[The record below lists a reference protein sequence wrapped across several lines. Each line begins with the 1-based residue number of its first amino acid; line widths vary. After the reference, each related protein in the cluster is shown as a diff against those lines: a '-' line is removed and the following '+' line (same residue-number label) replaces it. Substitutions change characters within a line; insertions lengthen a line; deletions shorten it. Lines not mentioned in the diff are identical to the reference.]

1 MNTFQS
7 TILKLFFLSLLST
20 TAFAA
25 NDGLPTASSVI
36 GNNIQSIIAL
46 EGTEIASSSHLSS
59 TKNEQNSVI
68 DATRL
73 NYTFDVPSPQMSLF
87 EGVQLKT
94 DLSATYLK
102 TNTKYSGEDF
112 NALEKDKNYL
122 ISAGIRAYKE
132 LNNGFYITL
141 GSKAFYAQTENKMD
155 FGKDTESQAFF
166 ADLNNLY
173 INTTIQSLSLQAN
186 ANLGWR
192 KNFGDS
198 GQFGVFAQ
206 SDLSPLISKSVG
218 VENDSQN
225 FTKLSGIFATKVG
238 AEYTSPWMI
247 EGKPIAFIASYK
259 RSEYL
264 GSITPLDSSYLNQY
278 SIEAFRLKNRNFQ
291 FLDGIGLKLD
301 YLDNGVYT
309 GYALGA
315 KLYF

>member
-1 MNTFQS
+1 MKAVQS
-7 TILKLFFLSLLST
+7 SILIFLLLSLLSM

-25 NDGLPTASSVI
+25 NDGLPSASSVI

-46 EGTEIASSSHLSS
+46 EGTEVASSSHLRS
-59 TKNEQNSVI
+59 TKNDQNTVV
-68 DATRL
+68 DVTRL
-73 NYTFDVPSPQMSLF
+73 NFTFDVPSPQLSLF
-87 EGVQLKT
+87 EDVQLKA
-94 DLSATYLK
+94 DLTAAYLK
-102 TNTKYSGEDF
+102 MDTQYLGEDF
-112 NALEKDKNYL
+112 NALEKNKNYL
-122 ISAGIRAYKE
+122 ISAGLRAYKE
-132 LNNGFYITL
+132 LNNGFYLTL
-141 GSKAFYAQTENKMD
+141 GTKAFFAQTQNKMD
-155 FGKDTESQAFF
+155 FGKDTASQEFF

-173 INTTIQSLSLQAN
+173 INTTIQSLTLQAD

-198 GQFGVFAQ
+198 GQYGVFAQ
-206 SDLSPLISKSVG
+206 SDLAPLISKSVG

-238 AEYTSPWMI
+238 VEYTSPWMI

-264 GSITPLDSSYLNQY
+264 GSITPLDSGYLNQY

>member
-7 TILKLFFLSLLST
+7 SILSFLFLSLLST

-25 NDGLPTASSVI
+25 NEGLPSASSVI

-59 TKNEQNSVI
+59 TKNNLNTSV
-68 DATRL
+68 DVTRL
-73 NYTFDVPSPQMSLF
+73 NFTFDVPSPQISLF
-87 EGVQLKT
+87 ENVQLKA
-94 DLSATYLK
+94 DLTAAYLK
-102 TNTKYSGEDF
+102 MNTQYLGEDF
-112 NALEKDKNYL
+112 NALEKNKNFL

-132 LNNGFYITL
+132 LNNGFYLTF
-141 GSKAFYAQTENKMD
+141 GTKAFYAQTQNKMD
-155 FGKDTESQAFF
+155 FGKDAASQEFF

-173 INTTIQSLSLQAN
+173 INTTIQSLSLQAD

-192 KNFGDS
+192 KSFGDNN
-198 GQFGVFAQ
+198 QFGVFAQ
-206 SDLSPLISKSVG
+206 SDLAPLISKSVG
-218 VENDSQN
+218 VENDSQH

-238 AEYTSPWMI
+238 VEYTSPWKI
-247 EGKPIAFIASYK
+247 EGQPIAFTAAYK

-264 GSITPLDSSYLNQY
+264 GSITPLDSGYLNQY

-301 YLDNGVYT
+301 YLDNGIYT
-309 GYALGA
+309 GYAIGA

>member
-1 MNTFQS
+1 MNNVQS
-7 TILKLFFLSLLST
+7 SILYILFLSLLSN
-20 TAFAA
+20 TAFAT
-25 NDGLPTASSVI
+25 NDSLPSASSVI
-36 GNNIQSIIAL
+36 GNNIQSIITL
-46 EGTEIASSSHLSS
+46 EGTEVASSSHLSS
-59 TKNEQNSVI
+59 TKNDQNTVV

-73 NYTFDVPSPQMSLF
+73 NFTFDVPSPQLSLF
-87 EGVQLKT
+87 EGVQLKA
-94 DLSATYLK
+94 DIAAAYLK
-102 TNTKYSGEDF
+102 MDTRYLGEDF
-112 NALEKDKNYL
+112 NALEKNKNHL
-122 ISAGIRAYKE
+122 ISAGLRAYKG
-132 LNNGFYITL
+132 LNNGFYLTL
-141 GSKAFYAQTENKMD
+141 GTKAFYAQTENKVD
-155 FGKDTESQAFF
+155 FGKDSTSQAFF

-192 KNFGDS
+192 KNIGNNN
-198 GQFGVFAQ
+198 QFGVFAQ
-206 SDLSPLISKSVG
+206 AELAPLISKSIG

-238 AEYTSPWMI
+238 VEYTSPWMI
-247 EGKPIAFIASYK
+247 EGKPIAFTASYK

-264 GSITPLDSSYLNQY
+264 GSITPLDSGYLNQY